1 VAEGDVIRLITEV
14 KESLEREI
22 QNLTREMR
30 EGFAQVNTR
39 LDTQAARLERHAA
52 MWQTGRRWSS
62 RMDDWAENVD
72 AAFETKDREI
82 AELRSRLEKLERRN
96 SA

>member
-1 VAEGDVIRLITEV
+1 
-14 KESLEREI
+14 
-22 QNLTREMR
+22 
-30 EGFAQVNTR
+30 
-39 LDTQAARLERHAA
+39 

>member
-1 VAEGDVIRLITEV
+1 MAEADVIRLIIEV

-22 QNLTREMR
+22 RD
-30 EGFAQVNTR
+30 GFAQVNTR

-96 SA
+96 SS

>member
-1 VAEGDVIRLITEV
+1 MIWELVVAEADVIRLIIEV

-22 QNLTREMR
+22 RD
-30 EGFAQVNTR
+30 GFAQVNTR

-96 SA
+96 SS

>member
-1 VAEGDVIRLITEV
+1 VAEADVIRLIIEV

-22 QNLTREMR
+22 RD
-30 EGFAQVNTR
+30 GFAQVNTR

-96 SA
+96 SS